1 MQSSLKLVEYIG
13 TESTRL
19 AEQIVVRQFYLL
31 QIPVIV
37 VQDLARSHYRTCGA
51 RNKPR
56 SGMSDAIT
64 PISVRRYN

>member
-31 QIPVIV
+31 QIPVTV

-56 SGMSDAIT
+56 RGMSGAIT
-64 PISVRRYN
+64 PIPVQKYK